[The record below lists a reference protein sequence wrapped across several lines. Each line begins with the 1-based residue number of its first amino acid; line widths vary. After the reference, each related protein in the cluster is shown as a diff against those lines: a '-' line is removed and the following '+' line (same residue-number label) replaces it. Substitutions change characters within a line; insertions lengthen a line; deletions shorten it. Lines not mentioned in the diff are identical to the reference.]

1 MSALMKR
8 ILIIDD
14 EPTIRDICKRI
25 LNDEDLMIDTA
36 PDGVTGQ
43 WMIEAQ
49 HYELCLVDMKLP
61 LMSGQEFFAW
71 LKEKH
76 PELAAKAI
84 FMTGD
89 FMEGDTQSFLDNLK
103 RPYLL
108 KPFTASELKTTITQT
123 LQ

>member
-8 ILIIDD
+8 ILVIDD
-14 EPTIRDICKRI
+14 EPTVRDICKRI
-25 LNDEDLMIDTA
+25 LSDSDLMVDTA
-36 PDGVTGQ
+36 PDGITGQ
-43 WMIEAQ
+43 WMIEAA

-61 LMSGQEFFAW
+61 LMNGQEFFAW

-76 PELAAKAI
+76 PELAAKTI

-89 FMEGDTQSFLDNLK
+89 ILEGDTQSFLDDLK

-108 KPFTASELKTTITQT
+108 KPFTANELKALVTEV
-123 LQ
+123 LK